1 MGSVSSHTARTSSD
15 LAFPVCWPKPTHQA
29 VLQLLPLREPSDDWV
44 FSTLSH
50 CHKLPAI
57 YWQPAWPAGVL
68 VLACCKKKDIDD
80 IQIYIRCMML
90 PLGYSQGIVPDLME
104 VQLKMIWI
112 VDTLASYP
120 LKFLRVTQYPRDL
133 GQWPCSIRLS
143 RSRLLLTPRSFSQ
156 TAAFSGITISWDPL
170 FISSW
175 WKKEEGRVK
184 VAKKCERQ
192 KMALD
197 QGSNPVTIKS
207 SDIFLLLCLLFCYS
221 ERKILEMLWTI
232 ITLFDY
238 QDAFKTNI
246 CLGTNIWVLY
256 IYLIFMCVCV
266 CVCSLFRA
274 TPTT

>member
-1 MGSVSSHTARTSSD
+1 MFAFLVGKESGEYRIRESFLYFQNISFNPHCQPGGSSGWFQIWVDTPSALSLLVSCMGSVSSHTARTSSD

-57 YWQPAWPAGVL
+57 YWQPAWPASVL

-133 GQWPCSIRLS
+133 GQ
-143 RSRLLLTPRSFSQ
+143 
-156 TAAFSGITISWDPL
+156 
-170 FISSW
+170 
-175 WKKEEGRVK
+175 
-184 VAKKCERQ
+184 
-192 KMALD
+192 
-197 QGSNPVTIKS
+197 
-207 SDIFLLLCLLFCYS
+207 
-221 ERKILEMLWTI
+221 
-232 ITLFDY
+232 
-238 QDAFKTNI
+238 
-246 CLGTNIWVLY
+246 
-256 IYLIFMCVCV
+256 
-266 CVCSLFRA
+266 
-274 TPTT
+274 